1 MRCLGPDTRPPITAP
16 KHRISLKILFLLVT
30 LPFDFDRGWIQVDT
44 GMLRMRR
51 DLLHPTENAFFE
63 KNKIGLGAGNF
74 EVPGDFWKVNVFAD
88 GEK

>member
-1 MRCLGPDTRPPITAP
+1 M
-16 KHRISLKILFLLVT
+16 
-30 LPFDFDRGWIQVDT
+30 DT